1 MTDKRP
7 AIAPLCSSSFEFTN
21 RCEEKIKF
29 ARDFYLTSQINII
42 LYWVLMRE
50 LSTLIDLKLVI
61 MLLQQ
66 VVEKNKSMLLNK
78 GSRLFQ
84 LVI

>member
-7 AIAPLCSSSFEFTN
+7 AVAPLYSSSFEFAN
-21 RCEEKIKF
+21 QCRGEKF
-29 ARDFYLTSQINII
+29 SRDFYLTSQINII
-42 LYWVLMRE
+42 LYWVLTME
-50 LSTLIDLKLVI
+50 LSTLIDLELVI

-78 GSRLFQ
+78 RSRLFQ